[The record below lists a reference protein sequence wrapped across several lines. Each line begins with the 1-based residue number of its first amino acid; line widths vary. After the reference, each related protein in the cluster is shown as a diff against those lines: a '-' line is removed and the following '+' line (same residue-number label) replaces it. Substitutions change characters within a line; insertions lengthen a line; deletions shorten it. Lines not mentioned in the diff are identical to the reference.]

1 MSVTRSVW
9 SRLAFGKFFQ
19 NKARNWAKKR
29 QGVDGLEFTLHAKR
43 LYILPTAVGLILALA
58 VFVMLLGA
66 MNYSNS
72 LAFVLT
78 FSLAAIGLVSMH
90 HCHRNLGDLSIR
102 FRGAESVF
110 AGEDAVFN
118 FSIMNPSTQPRY
130 DIVAQ
135 SEQGT
140 SDSLDI
146 SGNDQSALQ
155 IQIVTDRRGPIALGR
170 VSLSTRFPFALFRA
184 WAWVY
189 NDYRCLVWPQPA
201 TTAPPVPIGT
211 HTQGTQRRSDQG
223 DDDFSG
229 LREYQA
235 GDPRRQIAW
244 KAAARSDTLVS
255 KQFSGS
261 VSGSVELSI
270 EATGCHDLE
279 LALQILSRWILDC
292 EKDGIA
298 YGLNLKDTQLAPA
311 LGHEHRNRC
320 LDELALFASEM
331 P

>member
-1 MSVTRSVW
+1 MSVIRSVW

-19 NKARNWAKKR
+19 NKAQSWAKKR
-29 QGVDGLEFTLHAKR
+29 QGIDGLEFTLHAKR

-110 AGEDAVFN
+110 AGEDAAFN
-118 FSIMNPSTQPRY
+118 FSIMNPSAQSRY

-135 SEQGT
+135 CKQGS

-146 SGNDQSALQ
+146 AGNDQSALQ
-155 IQIVTDRRGPIALGR
+155 IRVSTNRRGPIALGR
-170 VSLSTRFPFALFRA
+170 ISLSTRFPFALFRA

-189 NDYRCLVWPQPA
+189 NDYQCLVWPQPA
-201 TTAPPVPIGT
+201 AKAPAVPIST
-211 HTQGTQRRSDQG
+211 HTQGTHRRSDQG

-261 VSGSVELSI
+261 ERGSVELSI
-270 EATGCHDLE
+270 EATGCSDLE
-279 LALQILSRWILDC
+279 RALQVLSRWILDC
-292 EKDGIA
+292 ENDGIA
-298 YGLNLKDTQLAPA
+298 YGLSLKGTQMAPA
-311 LGHEHRNRC
+311 LGRKHRNRC
-320 LDELALFASEM
+320 LDQLALFASE
-331 P
+331 PQ